1 MGYDEPDF
9 TRNPHT
15 DKRGLTEQKA
25 IFADNVLRVG
35 KDAAAAMAY
44 PDATDKSQGEIASRN
59 MSDPVI
65 LHSISKLADLRGVK
79 REDCL
84 DAIKKGLSEANPK
97 AYLHAAELGLKIH
110 KEIGDTKTVVAVP
123 VSKEQ
128 FLELCG
134 QFWAT
139 KPK

>member
-1 MGYDEPDF
+1 MDSEPRYV
-9 TRNPHT
+9 RNPKR
-15 DKRGLTEQKA
+15 DKRGLTEPQA
-25 IFADNVLRVG
+25 VFADNVLKVG
-35 KDAAAAMAY
+35 KDEAGAMAY
-44 PDATDKSQGEIASRN
+44 PDATLKSQGELASQN
-59 MSDPVI
+59 MNNPII
-65 LHSISKLADLRGVK
+65 LHSISKLADLHGVK

-84 DAIKKGLSEANPK
+84 DAIKKGLNNDNPK

-134 QFWAT
+134 AFWKS
-139 KPK
+139 KPA

>member
-1 MGYDEPDF
+1 MGYGESDF
-9 TRNPHT
+9 KRNSKT
-15 DKRGLTEQKA
+15 DKRGLKEQRA

-35 KDAAAAMAY
+35 KDEAAAMAY
-44 PDATDKSQGEIASRN
+44 PDATPKSQGEMASRN
-59 MSDPVI
+59 MNDPVI

-84 DAIKKGLSEANPK
+84 DAIKKGLSEDNPK

-134 QFWAT
+134 AFWKS
-139 KPK
+139 KPI